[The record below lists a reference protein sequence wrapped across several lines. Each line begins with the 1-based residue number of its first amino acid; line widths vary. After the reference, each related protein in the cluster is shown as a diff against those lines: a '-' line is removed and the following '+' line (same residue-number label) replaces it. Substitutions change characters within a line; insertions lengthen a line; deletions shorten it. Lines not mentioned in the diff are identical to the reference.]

1 MSTDPDSPVPADGPL
16 EPGLRAARRRA
27 GYTQERLAELINV
40 SLSTYRKWERGGRPA
55 DPRKAQVL
63 ATATRTP
70 IHVIWPPDSD
80 PTVASALDAVR
91 LQQDIEDA
99 KATDRERH
107 QDAAD
112 GLSQPIE
119 GAWPPTDAKGPP
131 ADPPPEPP
139 SSSYGLHRQIE
150 ATNRDLTQG
159 APGVRWPGRRRRVLI
174 PAAASIVVVAAA
186 GTAIATTSG
195 KESPVRQEPPA
206 VQAAPTAAERERT
219 ARERTLAEAK
229 GRGDYDTAITT
240 ATQLNDTAAVAEL
253 RTAAGGVFARRARQ
267 AADRGDLP
275 LATSRLDRAED
286 RYGDSP
292 AIAGVRRRIEQIKD
306 ARQKRAAERKR
317 AAKMRAAA
325 RARAAAAAR
334 RAVPAQSSPA
344 PSGSSASPVPSSPA
358 PSSPT
363 PSPRPSPAP
372 STGGS
377 GGGSGGGSSSGG
389 GSKGGGSSSGG
400 AVDPGLY

>member
-1 MSTDPDSPVPADGPL
+1 MAQAL
-16 EPGLRAARRRA
+16 AA
-27 GYTQERLAELINV
+27 
-40 SLSTYRKWERGGRPA
+40 
-55 DPRKAQVL
+55 
-63 ATATRTP
+63 ATRTP
-70 IHVIWPPDSD
+70 IQVLWPPASD
-80 PTVASALDAVR
+80 PAVATALDAVR

-99 KATDRERH
+99 KARDGKRH
-107 QDAAD
+107 QDAAAR
-112 GLSQPIE
+112 LSKPIE
-119 GAWPPTDAKGPP
+119 AAWAAPEASAPPPTFG
-131 ADPPPEPP
+131 ET
-139 SSSYGLHRQIE
+139 SRSSYGLHRQIE
-150 ATNRDLTQG
+150 ATNREAVG
-159 APGVRWPGRRRRVLI
+159 SRRPGRRRRVLI
-174 PAAASIVVVAAA
+174 PAAASIAVAVAA

-195 KESPVRQEPPA
+195 DEPPVRQATPV
-206 VQAAPTAAERERT
+206 VQAGPTAAERQR
-219 ARERTLAEAK
+219 AAQQATLVEAK
-229 GRGDYDTAITT
+229 GRGDYDAAITA
-240 ATQLNDTAAVAEL
+240 ATSLNDTATVAEL
-253 RTAAGGVFARRARQ
+253 RTAAGGIFARRARQ

-275 LATSRLDRAED
+275 LAASRLDRAED

-292 AIAGVRRRIEQIKD
+292 AIDGVRRRIEQIKD

-317 AAKMRAAA
+317 AAKKRAAA

-334 RAVPAQSSPA
+334 RAAPAPSSPA